1 MWVILVLILLASVPR
16 LASAPKYPPTPKLT
30 VAGLERLLSE
40 ANGSNDKHLAEQIY
54 NLKLT
59 ERLSDE
65 NLTRLLKLLPGRKS
79 QDALIAIADES
90 SFLNLPESEIRTRPT
105 PSTEEQSELLVRT
118 KEYVTRSIHKL
129 PDFYATRTTT
139 AYMGTP
145 TAIPSAAYGALFGRW
160 GLFHNQRL
168 APGLKTAVTVLY
180 RNGRD
185 IYADQ
190 RRRVRTECP
199 SGPVAISTGQFG
211 AILALLPGII
221 AQDELTWDHWES
233 SAAGYQAV
241 FRYSTMLPYQEP
253 LNCPVEFHV
262 PSGVYKYQ
270 GEVAVRPEDGTVMRM
285 TRQFRSML
293 DQFGYGSAMTEVDVM
308 VKYGAV
314 EIGQVVYTCP
324 IKGVF
329 LGLGPQ
335 LALPQKQREAF
346 DHRFGLEG
354 DPTGESVDDVDFRN
368 YHVFRGNVHV
378 LPGYTGAPVE
388 APSTPLPSSIKPSH
402 PKH

>member
-1 MWVILVLILLASVPR
+1 MWVILVLMLLASVPG

-30 VAGLERLLSE
+30 VAGLEELLSE
-40 ANGSNDKHLAEQIY
+40 ANGSNDKQLAEQIY

-65 NLTRLLKLLPGRKS
+65 NLTHLLKLLPGPKS
-79 QDALIAIADES
+79 QQALIAIADES
-90 SFLNLPESEIRTRPT
+90 SFLNLPESEIPTRPT
-105 PSTEEQSELLVRT
+105 PNSEEQSALLALT
-118 KEYVTRSIHKL
+118 KDYVTKSIHKL

-145 TAIPSAAYGALFGRW
+145 TAIPAAAYEALFGRW

-168 APGLKTAVTVLY
+168 APGLKTVVTVLY
-180 RNGRD
+180 RDGGD

-221 AQDELTWDHWES
+221 ANDELTWDHWEKG
-233 SAAGYQAV
+233 AAGHQAV

-253 LNCPVEFHV
+253 LNCPVEVRV
-262 PSGVYKYQ
+262 PPGLYQ
-270 GEVAVRPEDGTVMRM
+270 YHGEVAIRPEDGTVMRM
-285 TRQFRSML
+285 TREFRSML
-293 DQFGYGSAMTEVDVM
+293 DQFGYGSAMTEVDAM

-314 EIGQVVYTCP
+314 EIGQIVYTCP

-329 LGLGPQ
+329 LGIGPQ
-335 LALPQKQREAF
+335 LAFPQKQREAF
-346 DHRFGLEG
+346 DRRFGLEG
-354 DPTGESVDDVDFRN
+354 DPTAESVDDVDFQN
-368 YHVFRGNVHV
+368 YHVFRGNVRV
-378 LPGYTGAPVE
+378 LPGYNAAP
-388 APSTPLPSSIKPSH
+388 ADPR
-402 PKH
+402 